1 MVRGERRKEEE
12 GLSALSCPSHTSL
25 LVLKMGHPHPQV
37 QSHQL
42 CCSLLLCQG
51 FSPAAQAPVPTQK
64 EGLVNNTR
72 YNDKISVL
80 LTPIFFPHLFVSIC
94 HSFLFLFCL
103 PVRFCS
109 VPQSSSSVLFVYLC
123 LGFLVFSFF
132 TSSHCLTIYIFFF
145 CLYESQ
151 PLFRDS
157 LSIFEHL
164 SRLSLCFLPPF
175 LLY

>member
-1 MVRGERRKEEE
+1 M
-12 GLSALSCPSHTSL
+12 LFTHFPSSAEDGPPSSSGAVPPALLFLAPLPRFQPSCPGSS
-25 LVLKMGHPHPQV
+25 
-37 QSHQL
+37 
-42 CCSLLLCQG
+42 
-51 FSPAAQAPVPTQK
+51 APVPTQK

-80 LTPIFFPHLFVSIC
+80 LTSIFFPHLFVSIC

-103 PVRFCS
+103 PVCFCS

-145 CLYESQ
+145 CLYES
-151 PLFRDS
+151 
-157 LSIFEHL
+157 
-164 SRLSLCFLPPF
+164 
-175 LLY
+175 